1 MHRGIMVYGPQ
12 DRFALSQVMDKYNE
26 LTCGSTPVLCHTFP
40 RATTAELMINQ
51 IMEMIQN
58 VESSI
63 GKEFADSFIV
73 MPEDDACAP
82 WSVDFGPASWVL
94 TYKNGEDYKL
104 FALRRDGLYDWYEP
118 GGRWSYYLKAKDPAT
133 QDAHVIPITPEEA
146 KLTTF
151 GKVYGQILT
160 GQWSSL
166 AIKDVDWEKMAEE
179 FPNRETPAATMRK
192 ELAEKGVKVPTFQE
206 YFYELY
212 PGIRDLVDPAA
223 LKGYVLARKWDVYWK
238 YADMIKGLRLIHGYP
253 REMSFSYDEHRFSNT
268 LLERLAPIRAKALTA
283 FIVGGELYDLDDLT
297 VDEDHI
303 HKGLDAVEALH
314 EDTIVCVVD
323 IHY

>member
-1 MHRGIMVYGPQ
+1 
-12 DRFALSQVMDKYNE
+12 
-26 LTCGSTPVLCHTFP
+26 
-40 RATTAELMINQ
+40 
-51 IMEMIQN
+51 
-58 VESSI
+58 
-63 GKEFADSFIV
+63 
-73 MPEDDACAP
+73 
-82 WSVDFGPASWVL
+82 L

-133 QDAHVIPITPEEA
+133 PDAHVMPIIPEEA

-160 GQWSSL
+160 GEWSAL
-166 AIKDVDWEKMAEE
+166 AIRDVDWEKMAEE

-223 LKGYVLARKWDVYWK
+223 INGYILARKWGLYWK
-238 YADMIKGLRLIHGYP
+238 YADLLKALRLEHGYP
-253 REMSFSYDEHRFSNT
+253 QEMSFSYDEHRFSNK
-268 LLERLAPIRAKALTA
+268 LLERLAPIRSKTLTG

-303 HKGLDAVEALH
+303 HKGLDAIEALH
-314 EDTIVCVVD
+314 EDTVVCVVD